1 MDQKTLGTSVRD
13 SCGMDLTRALLGTW
27 LQGLGYKDWRT
38 MERLFMGMH
47 AGYLYSKDRILE
59 AQERFEEA
67 SWTSVVEQPRFG
79 SSARPRDTR
88 VTRVTDCEG
97 ANPLHTPLL
106 KNEPP
111 AGE

>member
-1 MDQKTLGTSVRD
+1 
-13 SCGMDLTRALLGTW
+13 MDLTRALLGTLLDRSW
-27 LQGLGYKDWRT
+27 LQGLENYVKTLRELWKDF
-38 MERLFMGMH
+38 FMGMH

-59 AQERFEEA
+59 AREGSRKLDQR
-67 SWTSVVEQPRFG
+67 VEQPRFG

>member
-1 MDQKTLGTSVRD
+1 
-13 SCGMDLTRALLGTW
+13 
-27 LQGLGYKDWRT
+27 
-38 MERLFMGMH
+38 MERLVMGMH

-67 SWTSVVEQPRFG
+67 RWTNVVEQPRFG

-97 ANPLHTPLL
+97 ANPLQRNRHGLL
-106 KNEPP
+106 PTRFFGQGGQP
-111 AGE
+111 SSSVDLVA

>member
-1 MDQKTLGTSVRD
+1 
-13 SCGMDLTRALLGTW
+13 
-27 LQGLGYKDWRT
+27 

-59 AQERFEEA
+59 ALEGSRKLDQQR
-67 SWTSVVEQPRFG
+67 VEQPRFG

-111 AGE
+111 GE